1 MLAVMSPLG
10 VHVFSAHLAD
20 ASKAGS
26 NTITAW
32 RLDQTSKQDLSLV
45 EVMHAETSLQMTA
58 WTVCKAARAPTF
70 CFGELV
76 TLGML
81 KNIETRQ
88 HLCIGWKN
96 GSQDVSGEHLQRN
109 ANKTIMPL
117 YPVHLGSCV
126 TMGSQVSLMADK
138 LGKRS
143 QSQKLECLI

>member
-45 EVMHAETSLQMTA
+45 EVMHAETSLQMTS
-58 WTVCKAARAPTF
+58 WTVCKAALAPTF

-76 TLGML
+76 TLGIL
-81 KNIETRQ
+81 RTLRLGSTYALAE
-88 HLCIGWKN
+88 N
-96 GSQDVSGEHLQRN
+96 GSQDVSGEHLRRN

-143 QSQKLECLI
+143 QSEKLECLI